1 MPGNTANFGKEPKTL
16 HMKKIYLA
24 LFSFLLLFTACKKDK
39 PDDAFAN
46 LLARKT
52 WELYDYQY
60 RTYVNPSLLEGD
72 FNFSA
77 NGRLEYTDKS
87 GHVYKGRWEHAFH
100 NDTQKHSLYIDVT
113 DPITGD
119 RKSEF
124 YNHIEFFDDHHFKA
138 YVYVGFNE
146 NVFWYQE
153 KR

>member
-1 MPGNTANFGKEPKTL
+1 
-16 HMKKIYLA
+16 MKKIYFA
-24 LFSFLLLFTACKKDK
+24 LFSFLLLTTACKKDK

-46 LLARKT
+46 LLAKRT

-60 RTYVNPSLLEGD
+60 RTYVNPSLLEGY

-77 NGRLEYTDKS
+77 NGQLEYTDKS
-87 GHVYKGRWEHAFH
+87 GHVYKGKWEHAYH
-100 NDTQKHSLYIDVT
+100 NDTQKHNLYIDVT

-119 RKSEF
+119 RKTE
-124 YNHIEFFDDHHFKA
+124 YYDHIEFFDDRHFKA

-153 KR
+153 KW